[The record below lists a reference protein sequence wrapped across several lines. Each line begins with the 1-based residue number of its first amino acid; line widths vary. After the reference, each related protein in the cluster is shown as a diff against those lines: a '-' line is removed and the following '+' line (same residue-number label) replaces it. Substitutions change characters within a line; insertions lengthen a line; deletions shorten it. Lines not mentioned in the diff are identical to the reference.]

1 MSERHKIAVIGLPQS
16 GKSSLSRALQ
26 DLVEQ
31 RKTHNAPDAHDIEF
45 VEVHDPDQL
54 HGHTYDVVLQV
65 VDSTRLEESLML
77 TPHIIDEQE
86 KIVLAIGRYD
96 LLLKTDHSLNISKLE
111 QLIGVPAC
119 RVSVRQNYGL
129 SECLVVVENTIH
141 KPVSTAH
148 PIYHMRDL
156 GDDAAYEAYVHG
168 VLNQTLR
175 HAKNDRHQTRLER
188 IDKILTNRWI
198 GFPIMILIL
207 YAVFECTFTLGAY
220 PQQWI
225 ADGIDWLCGLAH
237 GGLPD
242 AWWTSLLIDGVLQG
256 VGAVLAFLPNIIILF
271 FFISLMEDSGYMS
284 REAYLMD
291 NIMHGVGLHGRSFV
305 PMLMGFGCNVPA
317 IMAARD
323 IKDPKDR
330 TLTMLMVPFMSC
342 SARLPVYML
351 FVDAFFPRHK
361 ALVMLS
367 LYMIGV
373 GMGILFALIMKHTRW
388 FRKPDDDSVNE
399 LPDFRLPSWR
409 KLGAHIW
416 ERVADYLQKI
426 ATVILWAS
434 VIIWALEY
442 FPTQSVGDVENS
454 YLAMI
459 GRAVAPALAPL
470 GFDWQMAVC
479 LLTGLPAKEAIVST
493 LAILYGGDISGAF
506 TPLTAYSFMLFVLLY
521 FPCVA
526 TVMTLRRETSRG
538 WAWYMV
544 VQSLLLAWL
553 LSFAVYQVGTL
564 FGF

>member
-1 MSERHKIAVIGLPQS
+1 MSERHKIAVIGLSGS
-16 GKSSLSRALQ
+16 GKSALSGALQ
-26 DLVEQ
+26 QLADSRQ
-31 RKTHNAPDAHDIEF
+31 QTAGGHAIEL
-45 VEVHDPDQL
+45 VEVHHPDQL
-54 HGHTYDVVLQV
+54 HGHAYDVVLQV
-65 VDSTRLEESLML
+65 VDATRLEDSLML

-96 LLLKTDHSLNISKLE
+96 LLLQTEHSLDIRKLQ
-111 QLIGVPAC
+111 QLIGVPTC
-119 RVSVRQNYGL
+119 RVSVRRNYGL
-129 SECLVVVENTIH
+129 EACLDLIEQTIH
-141 KPVSTAH
+141 KPASTAH

-156 GDDAAYEAYVHG
+156 GDEEAYRAYVHG
-168 VLNQTLR
+168 VLNQTLH
-175 HAKNDRHQTRLER
+175 HAPNDQHRTTLER
-188 IDKILTNRWI
+188 IDRVLTNRWV
-198 GFPIMILIL
+198 GFPIMLLIL
-207 YAVFECTFTLGAY
+207 YMVFECTFRLGAY
-220 PQQWI
+220 PQEWI
-225 ADGIDWLCGLAH
+225 ASGIDWLCGLAH
-237 GGLPD
+237 DGLPD
-242 AWWTSLLIDGVLQG
+242 VWWSSLLIDGVIQG

-291 NIMHGVGLHGRSFV
+291 AIMHGVGLHGRSFV

-351 FVDAFFPRHK
+351 FVDAFFPTHK

-367 LYMIGV
+367 LYAIGIL
-373 GMGILFALIMKHTRW
+373 MGIIFALIMKRTRW
-388 FRKPDDDSVNE
+388 FRKPNDDSVNE

-409 KLGAHIW
+409 SLGAHIW

-434 VIIWALEY
+434 IIIWALEY
-442 FPTQSVGDVENS
+442 FPMHTVGDVEHS

-459 GRAVAPALAPL
+459 GRAIAPVLAPL
-470 GFDWQMAVC
+470 GFDWQQAVC

-506 TPLTAYSFMLFVLLY
+506 TPLTAYSFMVFVLLY

-526 TVMTLRRETSRG
+526 TIMTLRREAGRG
-538 WAWYMV
+538 WAGYMV

-553 LSFAVYQVGTL
+553 MSFAVYQIGTL
-564 FGF
+564 CGL